1 MIESGLR
8 VEGEDDFVAG
18 LLVVGA
24 ASGGRAVLVIGDVS
38 RAGGCAV
45 LVVGAVSSAGGEATA
60 ALSTFADPPREQHR
74 HPSATRITPREIR
87 ITSPR

>member
-8 VEGEDDFVAG
+8 VEGEDDFAAG

-38 RAGGCAV
+38 RAGGRAV
-45 LVVGAVSSAGGEATA
+45 LVVGAVSSACGDEAA
-60 ALSTFADPPREQHR
+60 ALSTFADPPREQAAHT
-74 HPSATRITPREIR
+74 SATTTISREIR
-87 ITSPR
+87 ITYPP